1 LARPRSSLAP
11 AAGVP
16 RTLIAGAVFAVA
28 MAAFSRI
35 PLLPEIGQDLHLTV
49 TEIGLLTTS
58 FGVGRLLMDLP
69 AGRLSAAIPAAAAL
83 AAAGATLA
91 VSCALLAVSGSML
104 EALFASSLIGCATA
118 LTNTT
123 GMYAFATATG
133 SEQRGTSMAIFTTAL
148 MSGQMVGPAVGGA
161 LGALSGWRAAV
172 GVGAGVGVAVAL
184 ACLPRLRA
192 VRRAPVASPR
202 ASAGSNRGGEGE
214 RHPIP
219 PRRELIALA
228 ATPFATFFGVAG
240 LIQTLIPVIGNDELE
255 LSSSTIG
262 FALGVGAA
270 ARFLSAWVAGVGS
283 DRLSRKVVLVP
294 SLLLM
299 ALGAVVLALSASVV
313 AWMTAIVLLATG
325 SSGIS
330 VAAAALAD
338 RVSERR
344 LGHELGLFRLL
355 GDFGLLIGPVVA
367 GFLYQLSGQG
377 LAAAASAAVLVTAA
391 GAVALL
397 VREPE
402 PGSMRPGSEVALE

>member
-1 LARPRSSLAP
+1 
-11 AAGVP
+11 
-16 RTLIAGAVFAVA
+16 
-28 MAAFSRI
+28 
-35 PLLPEIGQDLHLTV
+35 
-49 TEIGLLTTS
+49 
-58 FGVGRLLMDLP
+58 
-69 AGRLSAAIPAAAAL
+69 
-83 AAAGATLA
+83 
-91 VSCALLAVSGSML
+91 
-104 EALFASSLIGCATA
+104 
-118 LTNTT
+118 
-123 GMYAFATATG
+123 
-133 SEQRGTSMAIFTTAL
+133 
-148 MSGQMVGPAVGGA
+148 
-161 LGALSGWRAAV
+161 
-172 GVGAGVGVAVAL
+172 
-184 ACLPRLRA
+184 
-192 VRRAPVASPR
+192 
-202 ASAGSNRGGEGE
+202 
-214 RHPIP
+214 
-219 PRRELIALA
+219 
-228 ATPFATFFGVAG
+228 
-240 LIQTLIPVIGNDELE
+240 VIGNDELE

-283 DRLSRKVVLVP
+283 DRLSRKIVLVP

-377 LAAAASAAVLVTAA
+377 LAGAASAAVLVTAA

>member
-1 LARPRSSLAP
+1 M
-11 AAGVP
+11 
-16 RTLIAGAVFAVA
+16 IAGAVFAVA

-133 SEQRGTSMAIFTTAL
+133 AERRGTSMAIFTTAL

-172 GVGAGVGVAVAL
+172 GVAAGVGVAVAL
-184 ACLPRLRA
+184 ACLPRLRTA
-192 VRRAPVASPR
+192 RRAPVASPR
-202 ASAGSNRGGEGE
+202 GSAGGRGGDEGE
-214 RHPIP
+214 RHPVP

-240 LIQTLIPVIGNDELE
+240 LTQTLIPVIGNDELE

-283 DRLSRKVVLVP
+283 DRLSRKAVLVP
-294 SLLLM
+294 SLLVM
-299 ALGAVVLALSASVV
+299 ALGAGVLALSTGVI
-313 AWMTAIVLLATG
+313 AWMVAIVLLATG

-344 LGHELGLFRLL
+344 LGRELGLFRLL
-355 GDFGLLIGPVVA
+355 GDCGLLIGPVVA
-367 GFLYQLSGQG
+367 AFLYQRSGQG
-377 LAAAASAAVLVTAA
+377 LAATASAVVLVTAA
-391 GAVALL
+391 GTVALL

-402 PGSMRPGSEVALE
+402 SDSMRPAGEVALE